1 MNIKAT
7 LFAGVVLC
15 IAREAAGNIKATLF
29 VEVVLCIARVQ
40 EHALQSTVE
49 MAFLT

>member
-29 VEVVLCIARVQ
+29 VGVVLCIARRAAVNMPYNQ
-40 EHALQSTVE
+40 L
-49 MAFLT
+49 

>member
-1 MNIKAT
+1 VNIKAT

-29 VEVVLCIARVQ
+29 VGVVLCIARRAAVNMPYNQ
-40 EHALQSTVE
+40 L
-49 MAFLT
+49 

>member
-29 VEVVLCIARVQ
+29 VGVVLCIARRAAVNRPYNQ
-40 EHALQSTVE
+40 L
-49 MAFLT
+49 